1 MDSLTRRLEQALNDP
16 GSMNRLME
24 LASSLGLPPEQ
35 QPQPEALQHLLQ
47 QAGQPDSRQQALIHA
62 LLPYLRPGRQARLER
77 ALQVGHM
84 AKLAGSMLQGA
95 GKEQDH
101 V

>member
-1 MDSLTRRLEQALNDP
+1 VDNLSQRLEQMLNDP

-35 QPQPEALQHLLQ
+35 QPQPEALQKMLQ
-47 QAGQPDSRQQALIHA
+47 QAGQPDGKQQALIHA

-77 ALQVGHM
+77 AMQMGHM
-84 AKLAGSMLQGA
+84 AKLAGFVLQSA
-95 GKEQDH
+95 GKEQRH